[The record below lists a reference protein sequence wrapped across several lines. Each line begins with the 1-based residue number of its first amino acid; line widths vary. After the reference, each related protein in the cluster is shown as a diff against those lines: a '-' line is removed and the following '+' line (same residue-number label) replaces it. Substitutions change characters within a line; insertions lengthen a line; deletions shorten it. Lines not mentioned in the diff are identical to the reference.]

1 MCWLLLKD
9 KNIWILIEYTILMK
23 RYSTSLINY
32 VINFLHLDVKPH
44 SFKRVKVRTNECSWV
59 LQLFLWEVFEIFQEW
74 PSSLIFLQVHFSLSR
89 LCLWNRITSHPSL
102 FLPFLWVFFFLPAL
116 SDTIYTQHCIS
127 LGVQHNDLSYVH
139 HEVFSTVSLV
149 NISDLI

>member
-1 MCWLLLKD
+1 MLTASKGQKYLNSHWIHYSHEKML
-9 KNIWILIEYTILMK
+9 NITYVD
-23 RYSTSLINY
+23 Y

-89 LCLWNRITSHPSL
+89 LCLWNRITSHPDL
-102 FLPFLWVFFFLPAL
+102 FLPLSLSFFFYQLYQ
-116 SDTIYTQHCIS
+116 DTIYTQHCIS
-127 LGVQHNDLSYVH
+127 LRCK
-139 HEVFSTVSLV
+139 T
-149 NISDLI
+149 